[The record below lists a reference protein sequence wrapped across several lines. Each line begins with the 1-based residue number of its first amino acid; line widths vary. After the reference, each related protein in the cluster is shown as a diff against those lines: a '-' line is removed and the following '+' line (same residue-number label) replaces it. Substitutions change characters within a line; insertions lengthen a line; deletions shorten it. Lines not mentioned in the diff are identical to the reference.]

1 MMNKIRKVLVFFM
14 LFNPLG
20 STADTMTLPDALAL
34 SLRSHPAVAAKKNE
48 YMASESALE
57 GSLYQRFPSISAQ
70 STAIPINGTPTRT
83 NSLRLE
89 QPLWTGGRVT
99 SQIEAATAR
108 LGSAKS
114 SLNEVERDMVIK
126 TAVAFIEVIRTSL
139 RLEVAEE
146 NITEFKRLLELIERR
161 SKSEVSSLSEVIV
174 ARARLQQAKSDK
186 INLESSYENSKADL
200 EQLTG
205 KKIEQ
210 LVFPV
215 PDLKLTGS
223 LNDVLESAVEK
234 SPSLKRADFEVQAAE
249 AEVNLKEAAL
259 YPQISVRYE
268 KFWGDLASR
277 NTDLIYLA
285 VAYQPGAGLSSFSA
299 IDESRSK
306 KLSSA
311 LSEESLKKELTDKV
325 RVDWNKVRSSSQQI
339 DVIKELVVAARD
351 TYESSVR
358 QYAVGRKN
366 WVEVLNARKEYAA
379 AKNSLIDEE
388 WGGYL
393 SKVKLDIACGCGSIS
408 PLLDYQ

>member
-1 MMNKIRKVLVFFM
+1 MNKIRKVLVFFM
-14 LFNPLG
+14 FFNPLG

-83 NSLRLE
+83 NSVRLE
-89 QPLWTGGRVT
+89 QPLWTGGRVA

-146 NITEFKRLLELIERR
+146 NIIEFKRLLELIERR

-215 PDLKLTGS
+215 PDLKLTGN
-223 LNDVLESAVEK
+223 LNDVLESAVAK
-234 SPSLKRADFEVQAAE
+234 SPSLKRADFDVQAAE
-249 AEVNLKEAAL
+249 AEVSLKEAAL

-306 KLSSA
+306 KLSSE

-393 SKVKLDIACGCGSIS
+393 SKVKLDIACGCGPIS
-408 PLLDYQ
+408 PILDYQ

>member
-1 MMNKIRKVLVFFM
+1 MMNKIRKVLAFFM

>member
-1 MMNKIRKVLVFFM
+1 
-14 LFNPLG
+14 
-20 STADTMTLPDALAL
+20 
-34 SLRSHPAVAAKKNE
+34 
-48 YMASESALE
+48 
-57 GSLYQRFPSISAQ
+57 
-70 STAIPINGTPTRT
+70 
-83 NSLRLE
+83 
-89 QPLWTGGRVT
+89 
-99 SQIEAATAR
+99 
-108 LGSAKS
+108 
-114 SLNEVERDMVIK
+114 
-126 TAVAFIEVIRTSL
+126 
-139 RLEVAEE
+139 
-146 NITEFKRLLELIERR
+146 
-161 SKSEVSSLSEVIV
+161 
-174 ARARLQQAKSDK
+174 LQQAKSDK

-215 PDLKLTGS
+215 PDLKLTGN
-223 LNDVLESAVEK
+223 LNDVLESAVAK
-234 SPSLKRADFEVQAAE
+234 SPSLKRADFDVQAAE
-249 AEVNLKEAAL
+249 AEVSLKEAAL

-306 KLSSA
+306 KLSSE